1 MTHRQAPPQP
11 ARSSR
16 PQTEKVSSS
25 ASKSKGTKAPAPAPA
40 PAPASKS
47 TRQTT
52 PIAAPKPVRP
62 VSSHKLQPPVQ
73 QWTGNPS
80 PPSYT
85 SFNVPPPASPVPK
98 AGANGPSAPPK
109 APLSGLSR
117 VADLRSPGPGALTSF
132 PPPPP
137 TPPQREPTGYFP
149 AGAGQKQQQQL
160 SSAQTKAAAARIP
173 ASTTNGILT
182 PPENAK
188 RTGAPEPRPGVID
201 FDNLEETLQNLRF
214 APSPMLSTIYSAP
227 STPRDELATPDFT
240 ASTTTSCFT
249 PPSTN
254 PTPEPVTPLD
264 LTPRGPPPA
273 QKQQQQQPKKELT
286 MSPTRPRANSRR
298 ASPPS
303 RKRGRG
309 VVACIDSPVT
319 FCTTWYTHPTA
330 PDFSICSKCYE
341 DHLVG
346 TRFEHDFRGK
356 ICDDNKPRVCRFSKP
371 RVKDHLL
378 RNTLATGRIEDLVSF
393 LLHRSAVPNCR
404 GADGAKGSEGAKW
417 YRPKNNAV
425 PNMVV
430 CQACFEDHIQ
440 PYRFAANFEQA
451 TGQATNDVWS
461 CDLSTRYIQ
470 NVYKEAAVKDDWLG
484 FTKEALARM
493 NLPPCAKRQ
502 KVTVTSRKWF
512 TPTAAGHDGVLV
524 CAACYCDFVAGT
536 GEEGKWCDAGTN
548 LASRYGSLV
557 YCALGHFNIG
567 IAMSCATEAK
577 QYSIFWKALDA
588 ACNEEFCSPQGIT
601 DGTWYTFPSH
611 PAEFGICAACVANVA
626 EPLGLSSSLV
636 PKCGVSS
643 GTTLL
648 CCFNPANPRFA
659 PYMTKLLECHFTA
672 DTQPLESYA
681 LEFAS
686 LPLCPRDEDF
696 RDRRW
701 YGWQDCTIC
710 PSCYH
715 ESIRG
720 TTLAAAMPLKGV
732 TVAASLMCEMYSPRM
747 RNLYAQACARKDPSE
762 LLRVSKARR
771 AVYVETVPT
780 IRQMIME
787 AQMALGQQRVLNVA
801 SSTSRAMGQAKE
813 VAMPSQGVYSM
824 PGVGFGFSNHF
835 EAQGASYSKQANL
848 IMAEYG
854 SGSRTHV
861 IGTLEKRWREV
872 E

>member
-1 MTHRQAPPQP
+1 MAQAPAPPQP
-11 ARSSR
+11 ARGSR
-16 PQTEKVSSS
+16 PQTEK
-25 ASKSKGTKAPAPAPA
+25 
-40 PAPASKS
+40 
-47 TRQTT
+47 TT

-62 VSSHKLQPPVQ
+62 VSSHKLQPP
-73 QWTGNPS
+73 WTGNPS

-85 SFNVPPPASPVPK
+85 SFNVPPPAT
-98 AGANGPSAPPK
+98 GANGPSAPPK
-109 APLSGLSR
+109 APLSGLGR
-117 VADLRSPGPGALTSF
+117 VADLRSPGSGALTSF

-137 TPPQREPTGYFP
+137 TPPQREPT
-149 AGAGQKQQQQL
+149 AGAGQQQQQQL
-160 SSAQTKAAAARIP
+160 SSAQIKAAAARIP
-173 ASTTNGILT
+173 AILT
-182 PPENAK
+182 PPENAN

-273 QKQQQQQPKKELT
+273 QKQQPKKELT
-286 MSPTRPRANSRR
+286 IPRANSRR

-330 PDFSICSKCYE
+330 SDFSICSKCYE
-341 DHLVG
+341 DHL
-346 TRFEHDFRGK
+346 HDFRGK
-356 ICDDNKPRVCRFSKP
+356 ICDDNKPRP
-371 RVKDHLL
+371 RVRDHLL
-378 RNTLATGRIEDLVSF
+378 RNTLATGRIEDLVTF
-393 LLHRSAVPNCR
+393 LLHRSAVP
-404 GADGAKGSEGAKW
+404 DSKGSEGAKW

-461 CDLSTRYIQ
+461 CDLSTQ
-470 NVYKEAAVKDDWLG
+470 AAVKDDWLG

-502 KVTVTSRKWF
+502 KWF

-524 CAACYCDFVAGT
+524 CAACYCDF
-536 GEEGKWCDAGTN
+536 EGKWCDAGTN

-672 DTQPLESYA
+672 DTHPLESYA

-701 YGWQDCTIC
+701 YGWHDCTIC

-747 RNLYAQACARKDPSE
+747 RNLYAQACARNDPSE
-762 LLRVSKARR
+762 LLQVSKARR

-813 VAMPSQGVYSM
+813 VVMPSQGVYSV
-824 PGVGFGFSNHF
+824 PSVGFGFSNHF